1 MGVVMVKVIWC
12 KDLEDL
18 INIARTQ
25 GWLFYYNYRGK
36 HYYYLYAGTRAEDNI
51 CVAIGAQVPIKEKY
65 VSIDEDG
72 KLVASDKPIMPACA
86 RITEVAK
93 DELFEGL
100 VK

>member
-1 MGVVMVKVIWC
+1 MKIVWC
-12 KDLEDL
+12 KDLKDL
-18 INIARTQ
+18 INIARIQ
-25 GWLFYYNYRGK
+25 GWLLYYNHMGK

-51 CVAIGAQVPIKEKY
+51 CVAIEAQAPIKEKY

-72 KLVASDKPIMPACA
+72 KLVVSDKPIMPACA

-100 VK
+100 LE

>member
-1 MGVVMVKVIWC
+1 MKVIWC

-18 INIARTQ
+18 INIARIQ
-25 GWLFYYNYRGK
+25 GWLFYYNYGGK
-36 HYYYLYAGTRAEDNI
+36 HYYYLYVGTRAEDNI
-51 CVAIGAQVPIKEKY
+51 CVAIEAQAPIKEKY

-72 KLVASDKPIMPACA
+72 KLVVSDKPIMPACA
-86 RITEVAK
+86 RITKVAK

>member
-1 MGVVMVKVIWC
+1 MKIIWC
-12 KDLEDL
+12 KDLKDL
-18 INIARTQ
+18 INIARNL
-25 GWLFYYNYRGK
+25 GWLFYYNYRSK
-36 HYYYLYAGTRAEDNI
+36 HYYYLYAGPRAEDNL
-51 CVAIGAQVPIKEKY
+51 CVAIEVQAPIKEKY

-72 KLVASDKPIMPACA
+72 KLVTSDKPIMPACA